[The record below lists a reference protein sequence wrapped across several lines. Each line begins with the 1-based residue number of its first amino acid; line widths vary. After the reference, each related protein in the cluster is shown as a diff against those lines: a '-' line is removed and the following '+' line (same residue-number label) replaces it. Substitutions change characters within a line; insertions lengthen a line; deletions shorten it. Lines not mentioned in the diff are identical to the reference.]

1 MHLNNIFS
9 NFFNNGKGKIKYFL
23 FFFFISLSFWMI
35 TKLSNDYNSV
45 ISFDLK
51 FEKIPK
57 YILLNEPASSK
68 VDVSIKTSGFQFI
81 YHKIFKKKINVDV
94 SNEIS
99 YNENFK
105 YNTESL
111 IYLIKDRFDSET
123 EIKAIFPNE
132 ILLKFSKKTRKRVK
146 VVPPSDI
153 IFKNGYGLSEKIILV
168 PDSVWISGNGE
179 LLDSINSLKTKLLN
193 NQTIESSIS
202 DYTLDVI
209 NPNKNFYIEPNVVKS
224 QIKIERFSEKIFLVP
239 LKVKNLPDSIGIKLF
254 PNQVKVIFSS
264 SLSKIKHIKAND
276 FKFNVDFNKIGEQN
290 EKYLKINL
298 DSLPNFLAKIR
309 WSPKKVEFLLRN

>member
-1 MHLNNIFS
+1 M
-9 NFFNNGKGKIKYFL
+9 K
-23 FFFFISLSFWMI
+23 

-51 FEKIPK
+51 IEKIPK

-81 YHKIFKKKINVDV
+81 YHKNFKKKINVDV

-146 VVPPSDI
+146 D
-153 IFKNGYGLSEKIILV
+153 F
-168 PDSVWISGNGE
+168 
-179 LLDSINSLKTKLLN
+179 
-193 NQTIESSIS
+193 
-202 DYTLDVI
+202 
-209 NPNKNFYIEPNVVKS
+209 EPK
-224 QIKIERFSEKIFLVP
+224 RL
-239 LKVKNLPDSIGIKLF
+239 
-254 PNQVKVIFSS
+254 
-264 SLSKIKHIKAND
+264 H
-276 FKFNVDFNKIGEQN
+276 
-290 EKYLKINL
+290 
-298 DSLPNFLAKIR
+298 
-309 WSPKKVEFLLRN
+309 